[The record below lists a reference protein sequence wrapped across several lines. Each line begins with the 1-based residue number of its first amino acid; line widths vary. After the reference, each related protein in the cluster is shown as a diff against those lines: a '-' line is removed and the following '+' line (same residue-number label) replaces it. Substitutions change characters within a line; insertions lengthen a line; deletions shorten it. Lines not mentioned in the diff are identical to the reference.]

1 MAVAEIRLADETTRW
16 SHHRGAVI
24 AVLGSVGAGL
34 IWFLAKVFL
43 GQSALLGGYVAALAV
58 LIGVGAG
65 YGALYGSDRR
75 RGTPLQIIAVAVT
88 LVSLVVFQ
96 DLVMQVHV
104 VRLEQAL
111 AEQGLQF
118 AQEITFADRF
128 SEGFFGTN
136 FVDLSKVAEES
147 GGATAVPGL
156 IFWVIALV
164 YAIAIPRKYD
174 KYGPT

>member
-1 MAVAEIRLADETTRW
+1 MAVTELRLSGDATRW
-16 SHHRGAVI
+16 SYHRGIIVAL
-24 AVLGSVGAGL
+24 LGGVGGGL

-43 GQSALLGGYVAALAV
+43 GQSALLGGYVAALSV
-58 LIGVGAG
+58 LVGVGAA
-65 YGALYGSDRR
+65 YGALLGSDRR
-75 RGTPLQIIAVAVT
+75 RGIKLQIIAVTVT
-88 LVSLVVFQ
+88 LACLIIFQ

-111 AEQGLQF
+111 ADQGLRF

-128 SEGFFGTN
+128 AEGFFGTN

-164 YAIAIPRKYD
+164 YSIALPRPY
-174 KYGPT
+174 KYGDMD